1 MLYPLIKKSNE
12 INLLSKIKREI
23 KGIKKID
30 VKEDIDEVFEIS
42 AVIIHI
48 IKNIKP
54 NFKDMAKL
62 IPKYVAIPLPPLN
75 LSHIG

>member
-1 MLYPLIKKSNE
+1 M
-12 INLLSKIKREI
+12 
-23 KGIKKID
+23 
-30 VKEDIDEVFEIS
+30 DEVFEIS
-42 AVIIHI
+42 AVINHI
-48 IKNIKP
+48 IMNKKP